1 MKAVLGF
8 ISINILL
15 FSLIS
20 CGSNDAKKIA
30 EISLNLEIRRFD
42 KELMQTKTK
51 EELASLFK
59 NNPGYIRSLYNTFPG
74 DTALVS
80 HVFYLTQHPETRKLY
95 DYTLTQFGN
104 LEKLSSEL
112 EGAFKAIK
120 YYYPQFK
127 VPQVV
132 TTFSGLENDIFVSDS
147 LIIISLEAF
156 AGQKAPYRPEQPNY
170 ILNRYT
176 PDYIIPTVVRF
187 LSNSYNKLDARDQS
201 FVADMMFFGKSLEF
215 TKQMLPNTADSL
227 ILGYSDAQMKETWEA
242 QDLVWAHIIDKNLMQ
257 EKTPAVKNRYFGE
270 RPNVPEIG
278 PSCPGRIGQ
287 WLGWRIIQRY
297 RTENPKVTFQD
308 MMADANPNEI
318 LLKSKY
324 RGQTEE

>member
-30 EISLNLEIRRFD
+30 EIPLNLEIRRFD

-156 AGQKAPYRPEQPNY
+156 AGPKAPYRPEQPNY

-176 PDYIIPTVVRF
+176 PDYIVPTVVRF

-242 QDLVWAHIIDKNLMQ
+242 QDLVWAHIIDKNLLQ

-297 RTENPKVTFQD
+297 RTENQKVTFQD

-324 RGQTEE
+324 RGQTED